1 MVDIMKKIVVIEPG
15 YLNYSAEEN
24 ILQDWDPQFV
34 VVPANAS
41 LEEKLRQVSNADAIM
56 VREAT
61 VSRPMIEAMQQCRVI
76 VRYGV
81 GVDNIDSQAAKE
93 KGIYVANVPDYGS
106 EDVAEHALAL
116 LLAATRRIA
125 TRNRDV
131 RDGQWGIGQREP
143 MFRLAGKILGVVG
156 FGRISRCFVQKA
168 SGIGFKRILV
178 VDPLLTDEQASQA
191 GVTRVNL
198 DTLCREADFISLHAP
213 LTPDTHH
220 LIGEAELAKMK
231 PSAVLVNTSR
241 GGLIDEQALIN
252 ALLQQ
257 RIFAAGLDVFE
268 SEPLSAKSPLLQ
280 MDNTLCTDHTAW
292 FTEESVVELQSKAAH
307 EVRRAFEGE
316 HPLNWVN
323 P

>member
-1 MVDIMKKIVVIEPG
+1 G

-178 VDPLLTDEQASQA
+178 VDPLLTDKQASQA

>member
-1 MVDIMKKIVVIEPG
+1 MKKIVVIEPG

-61 VSRPMIEAMQQCRVI
+61 VSRPMIEAMQQCRII

-168 SGIGFKRILV
+168 SGFGFKRILV

-252 ALLQQ
+252 ALLQK

>member
-1 MVDIMKKIVVIEPG
+1 MTKIVVIEPG

-168 SGIGFKRILV
+168 SGFGFKRILV

-252 ALLQQ
+252 ALLQK

>member
-1 MVDIMKKIVVIEPG
+1 

-178 VDPLLTDEQASQA
+178 VDPLLTDKQASQA

>member
-1 MVDIMKKIVVIEPG
+1 MKKIVVIEPG

-156 FGRISRCFVQKA
+156 FGRISRCFIQKA

-252 ALLQQ
+252 ALLQK

>member
-1 MVDIMKKIVVIEPG
+1 MKKIVVIEPR

-168 SGIGFKRILV
+168 SGFGFKRILV

-252 ALLQQ
+252 ALLQK

>member
-1 MVDIMKKIVVIEPG
+1 MKKIVVIEPG

-41 LEEKLRQVSNADAIM
+41 LEEKLRQVSNVDAIM

-168 SGIGFKRILV
+168 SGFGFKRILV

-252 ALLQQ
+252 ALLQK

>member
-1 MVDIMKKIVVIEPG
+1 
-15 YLNYSAEEN
+15 LNYSAEEN

-178 VDPLLTDEQASQA
+178 VDPLLTDKQASQA

>member
-1 MVDIMKKIVVIEPG
+1 MKKIVVIEPG

-168 SGIGFKRILV
+168 SGFGFKRILV

-231 PSAVLVNTSR
+231 PSAVLVTTSR

-252 ALLQQ
+252 ALLQK

>member
-1 MVDIMKKIVVIEPG
+1 MKKIVVIEPG

-178 VDPLLTDEQASQA
+178 VDPLLTDKQASQA

-220 LIGEAELAKMK
+220 LIGEVELAKMK

>member
-1 MVDIMKKIVVIEPG
+1 MKKIVVIEPG

-178 VDPLLTDEQASQA
+178 VDPLLTDKQA
-191 GVTRVNL
+191 
-198 DTLCREADFISLHAP
+198 
-213 LTPDTHH
+213 
-220 LIGEAELAKMK
+220 
-231 PSAVLVNTSR
+231 
-241 GGLIDEQALIN
+241 
-252 ALLQQ
+252 
-257 RIFAAGLDVFE
+257 
-268 SEPLSAKSPLLQ
+268 
-280 MDNTLCTDHTAW
+280 
-292 FTEESVVELQSKAAH
+292 
-307 EVRRAFEGE
+307 
-316 HPLNWVN
+316 
-323 P
+323 

>member
-1 MVDIMKKIVVIEPG
+1 MKKIVVIEPR

-178 VDPLLTDEQASQA
+178 VDPLLTDKQASQA

>member
-1 MVDIMKKIVVIEPG
+1 EPG

-178 VDPLLTDEQASQA
+178 VDPLLTDKQASQA

>member
-1 MVDIMKKIVVIEPG
+1 MKKIVVIEPG

-41 LEEKLRQVSNADAIM
+41 LEEKLRQVSNAAAIM

-178 VDPLLTDEQASQA
+178 VDPLLTDKQASQA

>member
-1 MVDIMKKIVVIEPG
+1 MKKIVVIEPG

-125 TRNRDV
+125 TRNRDI

-178 VDPLLTDEQASQA
+178 VDPLLTDKQASQA

>member
-1 MVDIMKKIVVIEPG
+1 MKKIVVIEPG

-76 VRYGV
+76 VHYGV

-168 SGIGFKRILV
+168 SGFGFKRILV

-252 ALLQQ
+252 ALLQK

>member
-1 MVDIMKKIVVIEPG
+1 MKKIVVIEPG

-81 GVDNIDSQAAKE
+81 GVDNIHSQAAKE

-168 SGIGFKRILV
+168 SGFGFKRILV

-252 ALLQQ
+252 ALLQK

>member
-1 MVDIMKKIVVIEPG
+1 MKKIVVIEPG

-168 SGIGFKRILV
+168 SGFGFKRILV

-252 ALLQQ
+252 ALLQK

-316 HPLNWVN
+316 HPLNCVN

>member
-1 MVDIMKKIVVIEPG
+1 

-41 LEEKLRQVSNADAIM
+41 LGEKLRQVSNADAIM

-178 VDPLLTDEQASQA
+178 VDPLLTDKQASQA

>member
-1 MVDIMKKIVVIEPG
+1 
-15 YLNYSAEEN
+15 

-178 VDPLLTDEQASQA
+178 VDPLLTDKQASQA

>member
-1 MVDIMKKIVVIEPG
+1 MKKIVVIEPG
-15 YLNYSAEEN
+15 YLNYSAEES
-24 ILQDWDPQFV
+24 ILQNWDPQFV

-76 VRYGV
+76 VRFGV
-81 GVDNIDSQAAKE
+81 GVDNIDSQAARE

-131 RDGQWGIGQREP
+131 RDGQWVIGLREP

-220 LIGEAELAKMK
+220 LIGEAVVAKLK

-280 MDNTLCTDHTAW
+280 MENTLCTDHTAW

>member
-1 MVDIMKKIVVIEPG
+1 MKKIVVIEPG

-143 MFRLAGKILGVVG
+143 MFRLAGTILGVVG

-168 SGIGFKRILV
+168 SGFGFKRILV

-252 ALLQQ
+252 ALLQK

>member
-1 MVDIMKKIVVIEPG
+1 MKKIVVIEPG

-168 SGIGFKRILV
+168 SGFGFKRILV

-252 ALLQQ
+252 ALLQK

-292 FTEESVVELQSKAAH
+292 VTEESVVELQSKAAH

>member
-1 MVDIMKKIVVIEPG
+1 MKKIVVIEPG

-143 MFRLAGKILGVVG
+143 MFRLAGKILSVVG

-178 VDPLLTDEQASQA
+178 VDPLLTDKQASQA

>member
-1 MVDIMKKIVVIEPG
+1 MKKIVVIEPG

-61 VSRPMIEAMQQCRVI
+61 GSRPMIEAMQQCRVI

-168 SGIGFKRILV
+168 SGFGFKRILV

-252 ALLQQ
+252 ALLQK

>member
-1 MVDIMKKIVVIEPG
+1 
-15 YLNYSAEEN
+15 
-24 ILQDWDPQFV
+24 QFV

-168 SGIGFKRILV
+168 SGFGFKRILV

-252 ALLQQ
+252 ALLQK

>member
-1 MVDIMKKIVVIEPG
+1 IMKKIVVIEPG

-168 SGIGFKRILV
+168 SGFGFKRILV

-252 ALLQQ
+252 ALLQK

>member
-1 MVDIMKKIVVIEPG
+1 
-15 YLNYSAEEN
+15 
-24 ILQDWDPQFV
+24 QDWDPQFV

-178 VDPLLTDEQASQA
+178 VDPLLTDKQASQA

>member
-1 MVDIMKKIVVIEPG
+1 MKKIVVIKPG

-178 VDPLLTDEQASQA
+178 VDPLLTDKQASQA

-292 FTEESVVELQSKAAH
+292 FTEESVDELQSKAAH

>member
-1 MVDIMKKIVVIEPG
+1 MKKIVVIEPG

-178 VDPLLTDEQASQA
+178 VDPLLTDKQASQA

-198 DTLCREADFISLHAP
+198 DTLCRESDFISLHAP

>member
-1 MVDIMKKIVVIEPG
+1 MKKIVVIEPG

-178 VDPLLTDEQASQA
+178 VDPLLTDKQASQA

-252 ALLQQ
+252 ALPQQ

>member
-1 MVDIMKKIVVIEPG
+1 MKKIVVIEPG
-15 YLNYSAEEN
+15 YLNYSAEES
-24 ILQDWDPQFV
+24 ILQNWDPQFV
-34 VVPANAS
+34 VIPAKAS

-178 VDPLLTDEQASQA
+178 VDPLLTDELASQA

-231 PSAVLVNTSR
+231 PSAVLINTSR

-280 MDNTLCTDHTAW
+280 MENTLCTDHTAW

>member
-1 MVDIMKKIVVIEPG
+1 MKKIVVIEPG

-168 SGIGFKRILV
+168 SGFGFKRILV

-252 ALLQQ
+252 ALLQK

-316 HPLNWVN
+316 HSLNWVN

>member
-1 MVDIMKKIVVIEPG
+1 MKKIVVIEPG

-125 TRNRDV
+125 TRSRDV

-280 MDNTLCTDHTAW
+280 MDNTLCTGHTAW

>member
-1 MVDIMKKIVVIEPG
+1 PG

-168 SGIGFKRILV
+168 SGFGFKRILV

-252 ALLQQ
+252 ALLQK

>member
-1 MVDIMKKIVVIEPG
+1 MKKIVVIEPG

-143 MFRLAGKILGVVG
+143 IFRLAGKILGVVG

-178 VDPLLTDEQASQA
+178 VDPLLTDKQASQA

>member
-1 MVDIMKKIVVIEPG
+1 MKKIVVIEPG
-15 YLNYSAEEN
+15 YLNYSAEES
-24 ILQDWDPQFV
+24 ILQNWDPQFV

-168 SGIGFKRILV
+168 SGFGFKRILV

-280 MDNTLCTDHTAW
+280 MENTLCTDHTAW

>member
-1 MVDIMKKIVVIEPG
+1 
-15 YLNYSAEEN
+15 EEN

-168 SGIGFKRILV
+168 SGFGFKRILV

-252 ALLQQ
+252 ALLQK